1 MLIDTHAHLNF
12 SAYKDDID
20 EVIKRTL
27 DNNIWVINVGSQST
41 TSKRAVEMAQKYGKG
56 LPAERQGVFAAV
68 GLHPMHLEERKVD
81 ISEVD
86 PQNVFK
92 TRAEEFDYS
101 YYKNLAQNPKVVAIG
116 EIGLDYYYKPK
127 TKIKLEVFK
136 KKQKD
141 TFLQQLKLAKEL
153 NLPVIFHSRVAHK
166 DLIGLLKDNPA
177 VRPDKAVAHG
187 FVGNLVELKE
197 YLRFGYCIGV
207 NGIIFKKI
215 EGIDFEENIKQIPMG
230 QIVVETD
237 APYLSPPQ
245 AGERNEPLYLKYI
258 VEEIARI
265 KGMGYEDIESQTTQ
279 NAINLFN
286 LDSK

>member
-1 MLIDTHAHLNF
+1 MLIDTHAHFNF

-41 TSKRAVEMAQKYGKG
+41 TSKRAVEMAEKYG
-56 LPAERQGVFAAV
+56 QGVFAAV

-92 TRAEEFDYS
+92 TRAEEFDYG
-101 YYKNLAQNPKVVAIG
+101 YYKELAQNPKVVAIG

-141 TFLQQLKLAKEL
+141 ALFQQLSLAKEM

-187 FVGNLVELKE
+187 FVGNLAELKE
-197 YLRFGYCIGV
+197 YLSFGYYIGV

-215 EGIDFEENIKQIPMG
+215 EGIDFEENIKYLPLDR
-230 QIVVETD
+230 IVVETD
-237 APYLSPPQ
+237 APYLSPPR
-245 AGERNEPLYLKYI
+245 AGERNEPLFIKYV

-265 KGMGYEDIESQTTQ
+265 KGVSREEIEEKTTQ
-279 NAINLFN
+279 NAMELF
-286 LDSK
+286 SI